1 MKKQLAARIAFLLLI
16 GTHTMAQKILLKIGS
31 ITATGGEEVRAV
43 DFKIDAAT
51 SWSLGGGASV
61 GVPKVH
67 EFLVKKTS
75 NISSNDIYKKI
86 LQGASFPEVV
96 LEYYNIS
103 DRLYFKI
110 TLKDVYISN
119 FYFLSP
125 ECPTCLELEQQ
136 VAFVPKQIE
145 TFDVATGVTIGY
157 DVPERK
163 VY

>member
-1 MKKQLAARIAFLLLI
+1 MTISLVVMYHHS
-16 GTHTMAQKILLKIGS
+16 TAQKIVLKIGA
-31 ITATGGEEVRAV
+31 ITASGGEEVRAV

-67 EFLVKKTS
+67 EFLIKKTN

-86 LQGASFPEVV
+86 LQGSSYPEVV
-96 LEYYNIS
+96 LEYYNVA
-103 DRLYFKI
+103 DKLYFRI
-110 TLKDVYISN
+110 TLKDVYVSN

-136 VAFVPKQIE
+136 VAFVPKKIE
-145 TFDVATGVTIGY
+145 TFDIATGITVGY
-157 DVPERK
+157 DVPERL

>member
-1 MKKQLAARIAFLLLI
+1 MKKKFAVLLCFSLMTGGNNI
-16 GTHTMAQKILLKIGS
+16 AQKILLKIGS
-31 ITATGGEEVRAV
+31 VTAAGGEEVRAV

-51 SWSLGGGASV
+51 SWSLGGGPTV

-75 NISSNDIYKKI
+75 NVSSNDIYRKI
-86 LQGASFPEVV
+86 LQGASYPEVV

-110 TLKDVYISN
+110 TLREVYISN

-145 TFDVATGVTIGY
+145 SFDVATGVTVGY